1 MIRYVLYLRSL
12 AAAGEAAIE
21 LGLVVVVWQATHS
34 GLALGGMLAIPWM
47 ASLISQGLAPLWI
60 DRVERLVVMQWANR
74 LRTILAAIA
83 GIVLIDLNT
92 GIVIELLAIL
102 LAGIAMSQN
111 AHNDAFQALT
121 PTIAQAAPFDLRTL
135 VSRIQMAESLA
146 AGGIYASGALWLL
159 GGGSPAMLWAIAAGA
174 FGLAGIMRLP
184 RQTPVSA
191 ASAPSVPLT
200 GRSDPGAYR
209 VIGTFWRDQP
219 IVLMWTLISV
229 VLAGAFVGANVLL
242 APALSQLWGVSVA
255 RGYGWVL
262 LAIAVGG
269 VFGGKIV
276 DNRRWNRLVL
286 ARQVQI
292 AVSSLGLIFI
302 AASLV
307 HHVLSALGL
316 LILSGIAA
324 ALMARAV
331 ALTIQAAAPEAI
343 RGRVM
348 AIRALG
354 MLLGAGVGSVIA
366 GMFVQWAGPQVALMG
381 WGLGLMGLGI
391 SVPLIQRR
399 IIIFI

>member
-1 MIRYVLYLRSL
+1 MIHRVLYLRSL

-21 LGLVVVVWQATHS
+21 LSLVIVVWQVTHS

-47 ASLISQGLAPLWI
+47 ASLVSQSLAPLWI
-60 DRVERLVVMQWANR
+60 DRVGRLVVMQWANR
-74 LRTILAAIA
+74 IRAILAVIA
-83 GIVLIDLNT
+83 LIVLIGLNT
-92 GIVIELLAIL
+92 GVAIGLLAIL

-121 PTIAQAAPFDLRTL
+121 PTIAQAASLDLRRL
-135 VSRIQMAESLA
+135 ISRIQMAESLA

-159 GGGSPAMLWAIAAGA
+159 GGGSPAMLWAVAAA
-174 FGLAGIMRLP
+174 SFGLAGIGRLAP
-184 RQTPVSA
+184 TATP
-191 ASAPSVPLT
+191 APSLPLT
-200 GRSDPGAYR
+200 GHSDPGAYR
-209 VIGTFWRDQP
+209 VIGTFWRSHP
-219 IVLMWTLISV
+219 VVLIWTLISV
-229 VLAGAFVGANVLL
+229 VLSAAIVGANVLL

-302 AASLV
+302 AESLV

-331 ALTIQAAAPEAI
+331 ALTIQDAAPEAI

-354 MLLGAGVGSVIA
+354 MLLGAGVGSIVA
-366 GMFVQWAGPQVALMG
+366 GIFVQWAGPQVALMG